1 MFQKLSYLLSSKQRK
16 HAIFI
21 IFFMCIGMLLETIGI
36 TIIFPLIK
44 LISQPESIQNSS
56 FIPESLKKIARV
68 NKNNFVLFFLFFLSI
83 FFVVKFLFLYTQL
96 LIQQKFIFNIR
107 ASISNNLFKGYLNE
121 PYSFHLNHNSAELIS
136 TVTNDVGLLAYVLTS
151 AIMFVAEF
159 TVFIGIS
166 GILFFIYPVVMIS
179 VTIIVGIIGA
189 LFQYLTKK
197 RIYNWGEI
205 RQIHERKRIQQLQQ
219 GLGAIKDVKLRNLEN
234 YFSSHFFSSNSLLSN
249 AEMKQSVL
257 TSLPRLFFELLAS
270 LSMIGL
276 ILFAVLKNTPI
287 ESLLTTVAVFATA
300 SFRIVPSLNRIF
312 TTKQTFRYGA
322 PTIDALYKEVVRFDK
337 NKKSKST
344 TNLLFQKELKLEGI
358 SFSYENT
365 EKTAIRDVNLT
376 ISKGQKI
383 GFIGPS
389 GAGKSTLIDV
399 ILGLLRPQEGKLTI
413 DGIDILE
420 NLANW
425 QSMLGYVP
433 QNIYFTD
440 DTLRNNIAFGIQE
453 ELIDEIAIE
462 SAIKAANLDKF
473 ISELPLGLDTII
485 GERGIRISGGQRQ
498 RIGIARALYTNP
510 DILVLDE
517 ATSALDINTEKEV
530 MASVDS
536 LMNKTVLII
545 SHRLSSI
552 QNCDKVYK
560 VKDGLLDETLIP
572 KDLIH
577 QI

>member
-1 MFQKLSYLLSSKQRK
+1 
-16 HAIFI
+16 
-21 IFFMCIGMLLETIGI
+21 
-36 TIIFPLIK
+36 
-44 LISQPESIQNSS
+44 
-56 FIPESLKKIARV
+56 
-68 NKNNFVLFFLFFLSI
+68 
-83 FFVVKFLFLYTQL
+83 
-96 LIQQKFIFNIR
+96 
-107 ASISNNLFKGYLNE
+107 
-121 PYSFHLNHNSAELIS
+121 
-136 TVTNDVGLLAYVLTS
+136 
-151 AIMFVAEF
+151 
-159 TVFIGIS
+159 
-166 GILFFIYPVVMIS
+166 MIS
-179 VTIIVGIIGA
+179 VTIILGIIGA
-189 LFQYLTKK
+189 LFQYITKK

-234 YFSSHFFSSNSLLSN
+234 YFSSQFLSSNSLLSN

-257 TSLPRLFFELLAS
+257 TGLPRLFFELLAS

-276 ILFAVLKNTPI
+276 ILFAVLNNTPI
-287 ESLLTTVAVFATA
+287 ESLLTTVAVFAAA
-300 SFRIVPSLNRIF
+300 SFRIIPSLNRIF
-312 TTKQTFRYGA
+312 STRQTFRYGA
-322 PTIDALYKEVVRFDK
+322 PTIDALYKEAIRFDK

-344 TNLLFQKELKLEGI
+344 TNLFFQKELKLEGV

-365 EKTAIRDVNLT
+365 ETTAIRDVNLT

-399 ILGLLRPQEGKLTI
+399 ILGLLTPQEGKLTI
-413 DGIDILE
+413 DGISISE
-420 NLANW
+420 NLADW
-425 QSMLGYVP
+425 QNMLGYVP

-453 ELIDEIAIE
+453 ELIDEKAIE
-462 SAIKAANLDKF
+462 SALKAANLNKF
-473 ISELPLGLDTII
+473 VSELPLGLDTVI

-498 RIGIARALYTNP
+498 RIGIARVLYTNP

-536 LMNKTVLII
+536 LMDKTVLII

-560 VKDGLLDETLIP
+560 VKDGVLSETVMP
-572 KDLIH
+572 KEINH
-577 QI
+577 QL

>member
-1 MFQKLSYLLSSKQRK
+1 
-16 HAIFI
+16 
-21 IFFMCIGMLLETIGI
+21 MLLETIGI

-68 NKNNFVLFFLFFLSI
+68 NKNDFVLFFLLILSI

-189 LFQYLTKK
+189 LFQYITKK

-219 GLGAIKDVKLRNLEN
+219 GLGAIKEVKLRNLEN

-257 TSLPRLFFELLAS
+257 ASLPRLFFELLAS

-287 ESLLTTVAVFATA
+287 ESLLTTVAVFAAA

-312 TTKQTFRYGA
+312 STKQTFRYGA
-322 PTIDALYKEVVRFDK
+322 PTIDALYKEAVRFDK
-337 NKKSKST
+337 NKKSRST
-344 TNLLFQKELKLEGI
+344 TNLFFQKELKLEGV

-365 EKTAIRDVNLT
+365 EKTAISDVNLT
-376 ISKGQKI
+376 ITKGQKI

-399 ILGLLRPQEGKLTI
+399 ILGLLTPQEGKLTI

-420 NLANW
+420 NLADW
-425 QSMLGYVP
+425 QNMLGYVP

-453 ELIDEIAIE
+453 ELIDENAIE
-462 SAIKAANLDKF
+462 SALKAANLDKF

-510 DILVLDE
+510 EILVLDE

-536 LMNKTVLII
+536 LKNKTVLII

-560 VKDGLLDETLIP
+560 VKDGVLGEALMTSEIN
-572 KDLIH
+572 H
-577 QI
+577 QL

>member
-16 HAIFI
+16 HGIFI
-21 IFFMCIGMLLETIGI
+21 IFFMCISMLLETIGI

-68 NKNNFVLFFLFFLSI
+68 NKNDFVLFFLLILSI

-189 LFQYLTKK
+189 LFQYITKK

-219 GLGAIKDVKLRNLEN
+219 GLGAIKEVKLRNLEN

-257 TSLPRLFFELLAS
+257 ASLPRLFFELLAS

-287 ESLLTTVAVFATA
+287 ESLLTTVAVFAAA

-312 TTKQTFRYGA
+312 STKQTFRYGA
-322 PTIDALYKEVVRFDK
+322 PTIDALYKEAVRFDK
-337 NKKSKST
+337 NKKSRST
-344 TNLLFQKELKLEGI
+344 TNLFFQKELKLEGV

-365 EKTAIRDVNLT
+365 EKTAISDVNLT
-376 ISKGQKI
+376 ITKGQKI

-399 ILGLLRPQEGKLTI
+399 ILGLLTPQEGKLTI

-420 NLANW
+420 NLADW
-425 QSMLGYVP
+425 QNMLGYVP

-453 ELIDEIAIE
+453 ELIDENAIE
-462 SAIKAANLDKF
+462 SALKAANLDKF

-510 DILVLDE
+510 EILVLDE

-536 LMNKTVLII
+536 LKNKTVLII

-560 VKDGLLDETLIP
+560 VKDGVLGETLMTSEIN
-572 KDLIH
+572 H
-577 QI
+577 QL